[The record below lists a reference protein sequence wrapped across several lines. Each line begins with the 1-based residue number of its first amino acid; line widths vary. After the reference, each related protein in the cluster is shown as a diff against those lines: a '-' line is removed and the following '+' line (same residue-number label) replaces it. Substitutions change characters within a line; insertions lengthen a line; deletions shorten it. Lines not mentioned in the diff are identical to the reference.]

1 MLTPSCGVSLSA
13 SGHCRWTLWAPKAA
27 QVDLLLYGN
36 AAEPLR
42 LPMTRSVDGYHSCER
57 TGVVAGQR
65 YAFRLDGGPV
75 RPDPA
80 SLWQPDG
87 VHAPSAVWRP
97 DAFRWTDAAWKCP
110 PRSALA
116 IYELH
121 VGTFTPGG
129 TFDDVIPRLADL
141 VGLGVTAIE
150 LMPVGQFPGT
160 RDWGYDGVYWY
171 AAQNSYGGPDGL
183 QRLVDACH
191 AQGLAVILDVIYNHL
206 GPEGNY
212 LRDFGPYFTDRY
224 DTPWGEALN
233 YDGPDSEHVRR
244 FVLNNVRYW
253 LREFHLD
260 GLRLDAVHAICDA
273 SPVHILAD
281 IQKTAAEVAAEQNR
295 EVLILAESNL
305 NDVVL
310 LDPADQ
316 GGYGLAGQWSDDF
329 HHCVHALL
337 TGERDGYYLDFDAPA
352 RQVVKAINDV
362 FVYDGGF
369 SPFRQRPHGRPAG
382 DHPGDRFVIS
392 IQTHD
397 QVGNRAL
404 GDRFGTL
411 LTPPQQRLAAGLL
424 LLSPYV
430 PMLFMGE
437 EYGETHPFPF
447 FCDFGDEWL
456 LEAVRRGRRE
466 EFADFAWTGEL
477 PDPGAPATFESAI
490 LSWSWPAGSVQA
502 GLRNLYRDLLRLR
515 KSLPALADYR
525 HRRAAL
531 IETKRSNVLAIERGD
546 IQHSGHR
553 LWAALHLGGD
563 PAAWSPPDWS
573 ECRVLLRSEETRYG
587 GGGDSTAPEEA
598 PLTPWEFVVFGS
610 ADYPVSRET
619 NA

>member
-1 MLTPSCGVSLSA
+1 MLTPTYGATLSA
-13 SGHCRWTLWAPKAA
+13 SGHCRWSLWAPKATH
-27 QVDLLLYGN
+27 VDLLLYGSDG
-36 AAEPLR
+36 EPLR
-42 LPMTRSVDGYHSCER
+42 QPMTRNDEGDHSFER
-57 TGVVAGQR
+57 AGVAAGQR
-65 YAFRLDGGPV
+65 YAFQLDGGLI

-80 SLWQPDG
+80 SLWQPEG

-110 PRSALA
+110 PRSALV

-129 TFDDVIPRLADL
+129 TFDDIIPRLADL
-141 VGLGVTAIE
+141 VDLGVTAIE

-171 AAQNSYGGPDGL
+171 ATQNSYGGPDGL
-183 QRLVDACH
+183 QQLVDACH

-224 DTPWGEALN
+224 ETPWGEALN
-233 YDGPDSEHVRR
+233 YDGPDSEHVRQ

-260 GLRLDAVHAICDA
+260 GLRLDAVHAVYDA

-281 IQKTAAEVAAEQNR
+281 IQKSAADVAAEQNR
-295 EVLILAESNL
+295 EIQIIAESNL
-305 NDVVL
+305 NDVVV
-310 LDPADQ
+310 LDPADR
-316 GGYGLAGQWSDDF
+316 GGYGLASQWSDDF
-329 HHCVHALL
+329 HHCVHTLL
-337 TGERDGYYLDFDAPA
+337 TGERDGYYLDFDDPA
-352 RQVVKAINDV
+352 RQLVKAINKV
-362 FVYDGGF
+362 FVYDGCF
-369 SPFRQRPHGRPAG
+369 SQFQQRTHGRPAG

-397 QVGNRAL
+397 QVGNRAR

-411 LTPPQQRLAAGLL
+411 LTPPQQRLTAGLM

-430 PMLFMGE
+430 PLLFMGE

-447 FCDFGDEWL
+447 FCDFGDEAL
-456 LEAVRRGRRE
+456 RDAVRRGRRE

-477 PDPGAPATFESAI
+477 PDPNAPATFESAI
-490 LSWSWPAGSVQA
+490 LSWNWPAGSVQA
-502 GLRNLYRDLLRLR
+502 GLRTLYQDLLQLR
-515 KSLPALADYR
+515 KSQPALGDYQHR
-525 HRRAAL
+525 HAEL
-531 IETKRSNVLAIERGD
+531 LETETSFVLVIERGNVH
-546 IQHSGHR
+546 QPGSR
-553 LWAALHLGGD
+553 LFAAFDLSGD
-563 PAAWSPPDWS
+563 PAAWSPPDWP
-573 ECRVLLRSEETRYG
+573 ECRILLRSEATRYG
-587 GGGDSTAPEEA
+587 GAHTTPIEER
-598 PLTPWEFVVFGS
+598 LLSPWEFVVFS
-610 ADYPVSRET
+610 STEHAMSRET

>member
-1 MLTPSCGVSLSA
+1 M
-13 SGHCRWTLWAPKAA
+13 
-27 QVDLLLYGN
+27 
-36 AAEPLR
+36 
-42 LPMTRSVDGYHSCER
+42 
-57 TGVVAGQR
+57 
-65 YAFRLDGGPV
+65 
-75 RPDPA
+75 
-80 SLWQPDG
+80 
-87 VHAPSAVWRP
+87 HAPSAVWRP

-110 PRSALA
+110 PRSALV

-129 TFDDVIPRLADL
+129 TFDDIIPRLADL
-141 VGLGVTAIE
+141 VDLGVTAIE

-171 AAQNSYGGPDGL
+171 ATQNSYGGPDGL

-233 YDGPDSEHVRR
+233 YDGPDSEHVRQ

-260 GLRLDAVHAICDA
+260 GLRLDAVHAVYDA

-281 IQKTAAEVAAEQNR
+281 IQKAAADVAAEQNR
-295 EVLILAESNL
+295 EIQIIAECNL
-305 NDVVL
+305 NDVVM
-310 LDPADQ
+310 LDSPDR

-329 HHCVHALL
+329 HHCVHTLL
-337 TGERDGYYLDFDAPA
+337 TGERDGYYLDFDDPA
-352 RQVVKAINDV
+352 RQLVKAINKV
-362 FVYDGGF
+362 FVYDGCF
-369 SPFRQRPHGRPAG
+369 SQFQQRTHGRPAG

-397 QVGNRAL
+397 QVGNRAR

-411 LTPPQQRLAAGLL
+411 LTPPQQRLAAGLM

-430 PMLFMGE
+430 PLLFMGE

-447 FCDFGDEWL
+447 FCDFGDEAL
-456 LEAVRRGRRE
+456 RDAVRRGRRE
-466 EFADFAWTGEL
+466 EFADFAWTEEL
-477 PDPGAPATFESAI
+477 PDPNAPATFESSI
-490 LSWSWPAGSVQA
+490 LSWNWPAGSVQA
-502 GLRNLYRDLLRLR
+502 GLRTLYRDLLQLR
-515 KSLPALADYR
+515 KSQPALSDYQ
-525 HRRAAL
+525 HRRAEL
-531 IETKRSNVLAIERGD
+531 IETETISVLVIERGD
-546 IQHSGHR
+546 LQHSGHR
-553 LWAALHLGGD
+553 LWAAFHLAGD
-563 PAAWSPPDWS
+563 PAAWSPPDWP
-573 ECRVLLRSEETRYG
+573 ECRVLLRSEEARYG
-587 GGGDSTAPEEA
+587 GGGDSTAPEKA
-598 PLTPWEFVVFGS
+598 PLSPWEFVVFGS
-610 ADYPVSRET
+610 TDHPVSRET